1 MKIHRTIRG
10 YNLQSCFTGVHPMVL
25 EYISDMKKRFRS
37 FKFALRGIGT
47 LLKTQMN
54 ARIHFFALVV
64 VLILGFTVGLSLPEW
79 ALITLAVAMVLSA
92 EAMNSALE
100 FLADHTA
107 PEWHDSVQKA
117 KDLAAGAV
125 LLAAAGALVVGL
137 LVFIPHF

>member
-1 MKIHRTIRG
+1 MR
-10 YNLQSCFTGVHPMVL
+10 N
-25 EYISDMKKRFRS
+25 RFRS
-37 FKFALRGIGT
+37 FKYAFRGIWT
-47 LLKTQMN
+47 LLATQAN
-54 ARIHFFALVV
+54 ARIHLAALVLV
-64 VLILGFTVGLSLPEW
+64 VAAGLITGLGLGEW
-79 ALITLAVAMVLSA
+79 ALIALAVAMVLSA

-125 LLAAAGALVVGL
+125 LLAAAGALAVGL

>member
-1 MKIHRTIRG
+1 MD
-10 YNLQSCFTGVHPMVL
+10 
-25 EYISDMKKRFRS
+25 YISDMKNRHKS
-37 FKFALRGIGT
+37 FKYAFRGIWT
-47 LLKTQMN
+47 MIATQMN
-54 ARIHFFALVV
+54 ARIHLAALIV
-64 VLILGFTVGLSLPEW
+64 VLIAGFTVNLCLWEW
-79 ALITLAVAMVLSA
+79 ALVALAVALVLSA

-125 LLAAAGALVVGL
+125 LIAAAGALAVGL

>member
-1 MKIHRTIRG
+1 
-10 YNLQSCFTGVHPMVL
+10 
-25 EYISDMKKRFRS
+25 MKKRFRS
-37 FKFALRGIGT
+37 FKFAVRGIGT

-54 ARIHFFALVV
+54 ARIHVFALTI
-64 VLILGFTVGLSLPEW
+64 VLILGFTVGLDLIEW
-79 ALITLAVAMVLSA
+79 ALISLAVAMVLSA
-92 EAMNSALE
+92 ESMNSALE

-125 LLAAAGALVVGL
+125 LLAAVGALAVGL

>member
-1 MKIHRTIRG
+1 
-10 YNLQSCFTGVHPMVL
+10 
-25 EYISDMKKRFRS
+25 MKKRFRS

-54 ARIHFFALVV
+54 ARIHVFALVV

-79 ALITLAVAMVLSA
+79 AIITLAIAMVLSA

-107 PEWHDSVQKA
+107 PEWHDNVQKA

-125 LLAAAGALVVGL
+125 LLAAAGALAVGL

>member
-1 MKIHRTIRG
+1 
-10 YNLQSCFTGVHPMVL
+10 
-25 EYISDMKKRFRS
+25 MKKRFRS
-37 FKFALRGIGT
+37 FKYAFRGIGT
-47 LLKTQMN
+47 LLATQMN
-54 ARIHFFALVV
+54 ARIHLTALLSVV
-64 VLILGFTVGLSLPEW
+64 AIGLIIGLSLGEW
-79 ALITLAVAMVLSA
+79 ALISLAVAMVFSA

-125 LLAAAGALVVGL
+125 LLAAAGALAVGL